1 MATAQ
6 RVLVEAE
13 SIPAGGDISHNL
25 AGQKLGRKG
34 RDTRDRIIAA
44 TLEVL
49 EESEDMII
57 SLSAVARKA
66 KLGMTSIYVYFA
78 DLTELLLAVL
88 EPVTAEGQT
97 AYLEGLCER
106 WPDDALD
113 ARSRQFLDAY
123 YDFWKRHSRILHLRN
138 VLADRHDERMMQVR
152 VGAAMPILQG
162 IRQQF
167 APEGKELDPRL
178 GAMASVLVA
187 GIERSITLS
196 TDTSIPARLAKA
208 FAPAKEPL
216 IDAAA
221 QLMVTAIRE
230 SRSAGAKLA

>member
-6 RVLVEAE
+6 RVSVEIAPAT
-13 SIPAGGDISHNL
+13 PAGDVSHNL

-49 EESEDMII
+49 NETDDIMI

-66 KLGMTSIYVYFA
+66 KLGMTSIYVYFS

-88 EPVTAEGQT
+88 EPITAEGET
-97 AYLEGLCER
+97 AYLQRLCER
-106 WPDDALD
+106 WNDDEIEER
-113 ARSRQFLDAY
+113 AREFLEAY
-123 YDFWKRHSRILHLRN
+123 FEFWTRNSRILHLRN
-138 VLADRHDERMMQVR
+138 VLADRHDERMMQTR
-152 VGAAMPILQG
+152 VGAAMPILKG
-162 IRQQF
+162 IRLQF
-167 APEGKELDPRL
+167 APEGGELDPKL

-208 FAPAKEPL
+208 FAPSKEPL
-216 IDAAA
+216 VEASA

-230 SRSAGAKLA
+230 GRRAGAAV